1 MESLLYLDFYAVKP
15 SLFIKKQEAIRTCF
29 GTILSLITIL
39 VLISMTVFIVFC
51 FIHDTGLTVLYEK
64 TSKGLDDL
72 SFDLSKNI
80 FFYRLSGKSSSII
93 NPRYIKTYPYLTIST
108 SEGTKYELLK
118 ETYCDINKLIEA
130 DAEYKNLINFNIS
143 SYKCVTFQND
153 SDAILERKTSP
164 FKNSYINLFIAKC
177 QNNSI
182 EKNCASEEEINKYI
196 ENNSISV
203 SLFLESASVD
213 HHNYSF
219 PITKKYYQNSMS
231 IPKDFIFSYT
241 FFWRKI
247 EYYTRN
253 TFVLFN
259 YLFQKSTFVLDAT
272 IKDKDIYSKNTN
284 FYVDKTIGRIQFLI
298 TVEYT
303 DLYIRKYIT
312 LIDSLTIIMTTYNI
326 ITKLCWMLNYLFT
339 KSYLYCSIFEP
350 TFKNYRKNFSSL
362 NDTFEKRIFFKNNID
377 KININNKSIS
387 MGLST
392 QHCELS
398 QIKKDTEDLSVLKLN
413 NINNNSNL
421 NNFSL
426 NNKNSLNSSSNFQ
439 MKYREHKN
447 DEIKNILI
455 DIQENKINHRINYS
469 DKFLFLFAK
478 LLNINT
484 KKQLY
489 LQRIEKLIANDL
501 SIDYLFQK
509 FKKIEKY
516 IDKNLADSNFNK
528 NNDID
533 KYYFPSNSKK

>member
-1 MESLLYLDFYAVKP
+1 MESFLYLDFYSLKP
-15 SLFIKKQEAIRTCF
+15 SLFIKKQESIRTCF
-29 GTILSLITIL
+29 GTILSMITVL
-39 VLISMTVFIVFC
+39 VLTSMIVFIVFC
-51 FIHDTGLTVLYEK
+51 FIYDTGLTVLYEK

-72 SFDLSKNI
+72 SLDLSKNI
-80 FFYRLSGKSSSII
+80 FFYRLNGKSSSII

-118 ETYCDINKLIEA
+118 EAYCDINKLIKSDE
-130 DAEYKNLINFNIS
+130 EYKNLINFNIS

-153 SDAILERKTSP
+153 SDVILERKTSP

-253 TFVLFN
+253 TFILFN
-259 YLFQKSTFVLDAT
+259 YLFQKSTFILDAT
-272 IKDKDIYSKNTN
+272 IKDKDIYSKNAN
-284 FYVDKTIGRIQFLI
+284 FYVDKTIGRMQFLI
-298 TVEYT
+298 TVEYA
-303 DLYIRKYIT
+303 DYYIRKYIT

-326 ITKLCWMLNYLFT
+326 ITKLCWILNALFS

-350 TFKNYRKNFSSL
+350 IFKNSVHPLYEIPDKKIISFKSNTQNKTTHTRSHSS
-362 NDTFEKRIFFKNNID
+362 
-377 KININNKSIS
+377 NKLQIS
-387 MGLST
+387 RF
-392 QHCELS
+392 
-398 QIKKDTEDLSVLKLN
+398 KKDTEDISVLKLN
-413 NINNNSNL
+413 NINNAPLTRTYIHQPSNMKYM
-421 NNFSL
+421 
-426 NNKNSLNSSSNFQ
+426 NNKTFSI
-439 MKYREHKN
+439 KKK

-455 DIQENKINHRINYS
+455 DIQKRKINNRIGFS
-469 DKFLFLFAK
+469 DNFLFYFAKFL
-478 LLNINT
+478 NIKT

-489 LQRIEKLIANDL
+489 LKRVEKLILNDL
-501 SIDYLFQK
+501 SLDYLFQEIK
-509 FKKIEKY
+509 NFEKIIY
-516 IDKNLADSNFNK
+516 
-528 NNDID
+528 NDINNNID
-533 KYYFPSNSKK
+533 FDLNGFYDPSKQTINSYIVKNYK